1 MANLK
6 LCDRAVPFELPGVN
20 DRRHA
25 LTDYADKEAIA
36 VIFTCNHCPYA

>member
-6 LCDRAVPFELPGVN
+6 LGDRAVPFELPGV
-20 DRRHA
+20 DDGRHA

>member
-6 LCDRAVPFELPGVN
+6 LGDKAVPFELPGVD

-25 LTDYADKEAIA
+25 LTDYAD
-36 VIFTCNHCPYA
+36 

>member
-6 LCDRAVPFELPGVN
+6 LGDKAVPFELPGVD

-25 LTDYADKEAIA
+25 PTDYAD
-36 VIFTCNHCPYA
+36 